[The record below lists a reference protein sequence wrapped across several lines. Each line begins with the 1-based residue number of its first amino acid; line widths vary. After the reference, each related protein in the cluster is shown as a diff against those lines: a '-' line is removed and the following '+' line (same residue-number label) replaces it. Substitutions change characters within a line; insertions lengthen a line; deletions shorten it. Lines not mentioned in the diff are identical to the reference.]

1 MLSAQNGIIKM
12 RTSTILDIHGNPL
25 RFDDT
30 VQTENES
37 RLMQLQHHFSEH
49 PASGLTPTKAA
60 RILRAAE
67 QGDLIAQSE
76 LAEDME
82 EKDTHLQSELSKR
95 RGAITAVEWKIR
107 PPANASAAEQ
117 RDCEMIEEILR
128 DAVWLD
134 DCIFDASDAI
144 LKGFAC
150 QEIEWESGL
159 VGGLKLIKNVHWR
172 DPAWFMT
179 PQLQRNTLRLRDG
192 SANGVEMQQ
201 FGWIKHIARAK
212 TGYLSRIGLVRTLVW
227 PFLFKNYSLRDF
239 AEFLEIYGLP
249 LRLGKYPEGA
259 TNNEKQ
265 TLLRAVMSIGHNA
278 GGIIPRGM
286 EVEFQ
291 NAADGSDATF
301 MAMIEWAEKSMS
313 KAILGGTLT
322 SQADG
327 ATSTNALG
335 NVHNDVRKE
344 VRDADLKR
352 LAATLT
358 RDLVYPLYALN
369 CKSFND
375 ARRIPRFEF
384 DVAESEDLNAFADGL
399 NKLVDIGFRI
409 PKQWAHDK
417 LQVPIAA
424 DDEEVLAKNP
434 QNTTAYL
441 NAKADKKIAVLSV
454 QRDPDDLLEELEP
467 TAEAYQEIID
477 PMLKPIVDALEKGGY
492 EFAQERIAT
501 LYADMDDNE
510 LEKMLT
516 RAIFVSELLGRAN
529 ANR

>member
-1 MLSAQNGIIKM
+1 MQSK
-12 RTSTILDIHGNPL
+12 ILDIHGNPFRL
-25 RFDDT
+25 EEDM
-30 VQTENES
+30 QTESES
-37 RLMQLQHHFSEH
+37 RLMPLQYHYSDH
-49 PASGLTPTKAA
+49 PASGLTPAKAA

-67 QGDLIAQSE
+67 QGDLVAQAE

-82 EKDTHLQSELSKR
+82 EKDTHILSELGKR
-95 RGAITAVEWKIR
+95 RGAITAVDWQIK
-107 PPANASAAEQ
+107 PPRNATPEEQ
-117 RDCEMIEEILR
+117 RDAEMLQEILE

-134 DCIFDASDAI
+134 DCIFDATDAI
-144 LKGFAC
+144 LKGFSC
-150 QEIEWESGL
+150 QEIEWEQGL
-159 VGGLKLIKNVHWR
+159 VGGMKLIKNVHWR

-179 PQLQRNTLRLRDG
+179 PAYQRNSLRLRDG
-192 SANGVEMQQ
+192 TLEGAEMQQ
-201 FGWIKHIARAK
+201 FGWVKHIARAK

-227 PFLFKNYSLRDF
+227 PFIFKNYSVRDF

-259 TNNEKQ
+259 TDKEKQ

-286 EVEFQ
+286 ELEFEK
-291 NAADGSDATF
+291 AADGSDTTF
-301 MAMIEWAEKSMS
+301 MAMIEWAEKSAS

-335 NVHNDVRKE
+335 NVHNDVRLE
-344 VRDADLKR
+344 IRNADLKR

-358 RDLVYPLYALN
+358 RDLIYPLYALN

-375 ARRIPRFEF
+375 ARRIPRLEF

-417 LQVPIAA
+417 LQVPVAA
-424 DDEEVLAKNP
+424 EGEEVLAKVAPNP
-434 QNTTAYL
+434 TAYL
-441 NAKADKKIAVLSV
+441 NAKPEGKMAVLSV
-454 QRDPDDLLEELEP
+454 QRDPEELLDNLEP
-467 TAEAYQEIID
+467 TAEDYQAVID
-477 PMLKPIVDALEKGGY
+477 PMLKPVVEALQKGGY
-492 EFAQERIAT
+492 EFAQEKLAT
-501 LYADMDDNE
+501 LYAEMNDEE
-510 LEKMLT
+510 LETLLT
-516 RAIFVSELLGRAN
+516 RAIFVSDLLGRAN
-529 ANR
+529 AKR